1 MSRDGILAAN
11 PLPDY
16 LRNRGFSLYPA
27 GPNFVTN
34 ACPVEEHRKFHRC
47 VTIDSAQGLWH
58 CNDHDRGGTVID
70 WEVLEKKITSTQAMQ
85 QFSGGPN
92 GANPP
97 ATRPQIIATYDY
109 TDEAG
114 KLLFQ
119 ICRKNPKSFFPARRP
134 DGRGNWVWN
143 VEGVPRVLY
152 RLPELIK
159 AQLVCIAE
167 GEKDCDNVAK
177 LGFTATT
184 SVR

>member
-1 MSRDGILAAN
+1 
-11 PLPDY
+11 
-16 LRNRGFSLYPA
+16 
-27 GPNFVTN
+27 
-34 ACPVEEHRKFHRC
+34 